1 MHMASLIATGF
12 SVVTTLDR
20 TRVIAA
26 HLAESYGMARFCK
39 AIRATEVAVL
49 ELEDKASQARR
60 TILEECRRAVIEDR
74 SGAVVLGCAGMAD
87 LAADIAAVK
96 LVESL
101 VSLGLRTSKTGDL
114 AYPIPKSYRG
124 DFADLAPT
132 TRTE

>member
-87 LAADIAAVK
+87 LAADIAAEIRVPVIEGVAAAVK
-96 LVESL
+96 LVES
-101 VSLGLRTSKTGDL
+101 
-114 AYPIPKSYRG
+114 YR
-124 DFADLAPT
+124 FE
-132 TRTE
+132 RVMS